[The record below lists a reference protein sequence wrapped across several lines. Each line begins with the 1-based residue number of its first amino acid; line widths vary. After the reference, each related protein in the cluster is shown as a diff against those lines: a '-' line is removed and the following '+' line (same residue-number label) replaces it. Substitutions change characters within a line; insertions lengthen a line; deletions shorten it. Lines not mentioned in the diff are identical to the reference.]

1 MKNVRKFL
9 EVSTGNLPQVTADM
23 ISAGQFPKPP
33 AYTNEYSWIF
43 HVPETIQELYD
54 QGVVCSRFCN
64 IMALAIDAECDY
76 VIFDRDVEPVDWLPS
91 FDW

>member
-9 EVSTGNLPQVTADM
+9 EVSTGNLPEITADL
-23 ISAGQFPKPP
+23 ICAGQFPKPP
-33 AYTNEYSWIF
+33 AYTNEYGWIF
-43 HVPETIQELYD
+43 HVPEHINELEE
-54 QGVVCSRFCN
+54 QGIVCHHFIN

-76 VIFDRDVEPVDWLPS
+76 VMFDRDTEAVEWLPK